1 MCDWCYVALL
11 CHPTFNSST
20 SGSSPSATYCEIYNG
35 FLGLGALCLIWTF
48 LPSKK
53 NLRRVL
59 IFEVIGI
66 PGQWVND
73 DTIFLVSRS
82 DTISSKSGIDGKINL
97 YCTLWLPPHHIH
109 ISHTVKLRYETK
121 CDLRFHFLKRWCR
134 FCLQGRSYHHL
145 PIGLECQWP
154 QRVVS
159 DFFLLRVAKT
169 IRTLFY
175 LCQTLIK
182 TILFMRWNVNKL

>member
-1 MCDWCYVALL
+1 MPPPPSVSTCKMCDWCYVALL
-11 CHPTFNSST
+11 CHPTFNSSA

-97 YCTLWLPPHHIH
+97 YRTLCAATSYTYITHSEIEIWDKTRPSIPLFEEMVSLLLTRKIVSSFTHWPRMPMT
-109 ISHTVKLRYETK
+109 SKSR
-121 CDLRFHFLKRWCR
+121 LRF
-134 FCLQGRSYHHL
+134 
-145 PIGLECQWP
+145 
-154 QRVVS
+154 
-159 DFFLLRVAKT
+159 FFA
-169 IRTLFY
+169 
-175 LCQTLIK
+175 
-182 TILFMRWNVNKL
+182 